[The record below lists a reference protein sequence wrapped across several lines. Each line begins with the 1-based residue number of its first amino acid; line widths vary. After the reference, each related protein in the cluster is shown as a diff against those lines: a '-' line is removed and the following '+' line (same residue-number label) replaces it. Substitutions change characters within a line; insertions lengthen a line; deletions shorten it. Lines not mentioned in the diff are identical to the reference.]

1 MNYRNIIIEIDG
13 KIAVLKVNR
22 PEVLNAVDIETILEI
37 ESAMQE
43 MNLNKDIQVIIIT
56 GEGKSFI
63 SGSDISR
70 LVEMDSLQARQY
82 SQIGQRVLNLIE
94 NMEKVVI
101 AAINGFALGSGC
113 EIAMACDIRIASE
126 RAKLGQPEVKLGL
139 IPGHA
144 GTQRL
149 ARLVGIGRAKELVFT
164 GEMIDAQEAYRIGL
178 VNKVVP
184 AVSCE
189 EFIREGME
197 EKEAKKRVDL
207 ESNARLINEAKNL
220 ARKIIENA
228 GPNAV
233 KIAKTVINRGIDAN
247 LQTANSY
254 ETEAFSIL
262 FSTEEA
268 KEGMRA
274 FLEKRR
280 PQWAG

>member
-1 MNYRNIIIEIDG
+1 MNYKNINIEIDG
-13 KIAVLKVNR
+13 KIAVLKVVR
-22 PEVLNAVDIETILEI
+22 PAVLNAVDIETILEI
-37 ESAMQE
+37 ETAMQE
-43 MNLNKDIQVIIIT
+43 MNRNRDIRVIIIT
-56 GEGKSFI
+56 GEGKSFV

-70 LVEMDSLQARQY
+70 LAQMDSLMAREY
-82 SQIGQRVLNLIE
+82 SQIGQRVLNFIE
-94 NMEKVVI
+94 NMEKPVI

-149 ARLVGIGRAKELVFT
+149 ARLVGIGRAKELIFT

-184 AVSCE
+184 AVSYE
-189 EFIREGME
+189 EFVKDGID
-197 EKEAKKRVDL
+197 EKEAKKRADA
-207 ESNARLINEAKNL
+207 ESNARLLAEAKNL

-228 GPNAV
+228 GLNAV

-274 FLEKRR
+274 FLEKRKPR
-280 PQWAG
+280 WEE